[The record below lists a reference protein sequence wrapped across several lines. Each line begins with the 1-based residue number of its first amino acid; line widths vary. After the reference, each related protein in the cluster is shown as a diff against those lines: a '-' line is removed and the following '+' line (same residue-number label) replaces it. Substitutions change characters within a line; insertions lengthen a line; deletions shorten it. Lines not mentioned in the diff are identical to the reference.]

1 MEKMQARF
9 PPRHEEEKTASGE
22 SNVFRAPR
30 PSMRPVALL
39 TGTFSGKAQA
49 MPHEKMRRL
58 SEKKRRKPPRLPARR
73 SDEKGSGIFRRSSA
87 ALAPSSRTENEKTPG
102 KRAARPAPFPRAADE
117 QNSHSAPVPAPP
129 KAMKHA
135 GDEERPPRSLPC
147 RSRKKKRAGGEPR
160 AFLSDGVA
168 AVVHAGIRTCIRSE
182 GRRASRRRNLRRCGR
197 GKWRYRNLR

>member
-49 MPHEKMRRL
+49 MPPEKM
-58 SEKKRRKPPRLPARR
+58 RRKPPRLPARR

-87 ALAPSSRTENEKTPG
+87 ALAPSSRTENAPPRK
-102 KRAARPAPFPRAADE
+102 KDARPAPFP
-117 QNSHSAPVPAPP
+117 QPAPP
-129 KAMKHA
+129 MRQNP
-135 GDEERPPRSLPC
+135 RPPRASAAESHEKTRGMRNIPHSPYHTVPERKNARGVSLA
-147 RSRKKKRAGGEPR
+147 R
-160 AFLSDGVA
+160 FF
-168 AVVHAGIRTCIRSE
+168 
-182 GRRASRRRNLRRCGR
+182 RRRKRRCSC
-197 GKWRYRNLR
+197 RN